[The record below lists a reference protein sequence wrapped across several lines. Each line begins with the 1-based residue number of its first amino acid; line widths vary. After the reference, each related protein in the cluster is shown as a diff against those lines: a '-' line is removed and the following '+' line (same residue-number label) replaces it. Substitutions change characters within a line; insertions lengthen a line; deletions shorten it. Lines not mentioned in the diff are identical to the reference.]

1 MAELARLS
9 NVTKDFSG
17 VKALDAVNLRLESN
31 EILALVGENGAGKST
46 LMKILSGVYPSGS
59 FTGEI
64 FIDGKPTH
72 FTSPLDAEKSGIAII
87 HQELSS
93 FPHLTVAENIFVG
106 HWPTRFG
113 LVDWAQLNKKALQI
127 LNRVGANCKPTDMM
141 GNLSV
146 GTQQIIE
153 IAKALSRE
161 SRIIILDEPTS
172 ALTPKEVKSLF
183 LLLKELKNSGHALVY
198 ISHKMEEIYNLTDR
212 IVVLRDGK
220 TVHTALTS
228 ELPEEKL
235 ISHMVGRSLDRLFP
249 HFPTRELGDQVL
261 KIENFAG
268 KNKAGKHLF
277 GPLSLN
283 LRRGEILGFAGLL
296 GAGRSEILQSLF
308 GDLNIEVQG
317 SLKLKNSTVKVK
329 HPREALRHN
338 LAFVGEDRKRD
349 SLLPTRSLN
358 ENVSIA
364 RLASNSLLRW
374 LNNSKE
380 KNTSSIS
387 LAQMNTKMSSL
398 EQSIQ
403 ELSGG
408 NQQKIILARAL
419 QTSPEII
426 ILDEPTRGVD
436 VGAKYEIYEIIFK
449 LVQQGKSLL
458 LVSSDLP
465 ELMALSDRIVVIS
478 EGFMTAEFNR
488 SEFSETEIMKMAIKK
503 VAREIS

>member
-1 MAELARLS
+1 MAELARLH
-9 NVTKDFSG
+9 NVTKNFSG
-17 VKALDAVNLRLESN
+17 VKALDTVNLRLESH

-46 LMKILSGVYPSGS
+46 LMKILSGVYPAGTFS
-59 FTGEI
+59 GEI
-64 FIDGKPTH
+64 LIDGKIAN
-72 FTSPLDAEKSGIAII
+72 FDSPLDAEKLGIAII

-106 HWPTRFG
+106 HWPTQFG
-113 LVDWAQLNKKALQI
+113 LVDWDTLNKKAAEI
-127 LNRVGANCKPTDMM
+127 LKRVGANCKSTDMM
-141 GNLSV
+141 GKLSV

-183 LLLKELKNSGHALVY
+183 VLLKDLKESGHGLIY
-198 ISHKMEEIYNLTDR
+198 ISHKMEEIYSLTDR

-220 TVHTALTS
+220 TVHSALTTELS
-228 ELPEEKL
+228 EDRL

-249 HFPTRELGDQVL
+249 HFPQKESGEEVL
-261 KIENFAG
+261 KIVNFTG
-268 KNKAGKHLF
+268 RNKAGKYLF
-277 GPLSLN
+277 GPVSFKLN
-283 LRRGEILGFAGLL
+283 RGEILGFAGLL

-308 GDLNIEVQG
+308 GDINIDTQG
-317 SLKLKNSTVKVK
+317 NLRLKKSTVKIR
-329 HPREALRHN
+329 HPREALRRN

-364 RLASNSLLRW
+364 RLASSSLLRW
-374 LNNSKE
+374 LNNPVE
-380 KNTSSIS
+380 KKISSSS
-387 LAQMNTKMSSL
+387 LAQLNTKMANVD
-398 EQSIQ
+398 QNIQ

-426 ILDEPTRGVD
+426 FLDEPTRGVD

-478 EGFMTAEFNR
+478 EGRVAAEFNR
-488 SEFSETEIMKMAIKK
+488 SEFSETEIMKMAVKK
-503 VAREIS
+503 MPQEKL